1 MSEIESAGPVTP
13 SQTDK
18 LYRQE
23 YQHGANLFEEAL
35 NQANKASYDP
45 KKEQFDDVMQMAMKI
60 LNQTASS
67 LKNEKLLKQNEKI
80 NEDFKAY
87 QANPDKEHLD
97 VLRDD
102 LNNAKHSFD

>member
-1 MSEIESAGPVTP
+1 MSEIDSTGPVRA

-35 NQANKASYDP
+35 NQANKTSYDP
-45 KKEQFDDVMQMAMKI
+45 KNEQFADVMKMAMEI
-60 LNQTASS
+60 LNQTARG

-87 QANPDKEHLD
+87 QANPNKEHLD
-97 VLRDD
+97 ALRSE
-102 LNNAKHSFD
+102 LNQARDSLD